1 MKVSVWLTTREPT
14 AWITAAEVLGLGI
27 VLLTP
32 SGPGGRMLFG
42 LPLLVHVGY
51 KALTSLP
58 MGSVPRRPEGGQ
70 PRRHYDLRARV
81 VRFLDEVKRVE
92 DYAQHAELSGLPKRE
107 VDEFLFTG
115 QRRVMAAAKEVA
127 KQTGRQVIRA

>member
-1 MKVSVWLTTREPT
+1 MKVSVWLATWERATWTTAVE
-14 AWITAAEVLGLGI
+14 ILGLGI

-32 SGPGGRMLFG
+32 SGPGVRMLFG

-51 KALTSLP
+51 KALTGLP
-58 MGSVPRRPEGGQ
+58 MGAVPRRPEGGQ

-81 VRFLDEVKRVE
+81 VRFLSEVKRVE
-92 DYAQHAELSGLPKRE
+92 DYAHRAELSGLPRRE
-107 VDEFLFTG
+107 VEEFLFTG

-127 KQTGRQVIRA
+127 KQTGKQVIRA

>member
-1 MKVSVWLTTREPT
+1 MKVSVWLVTRERT
-14 AWITAAEVLGLGI
+14 TWITAAEILALGI
-27 VLLTP
+27 VLFAP
-32 SGPGGRMLFG
+32 SGAGVRILFG

-58 MGSVPRRPEGGQ
+58 MGSVPGRPERGQ

-81 VRFLDEVKRVE
+81 VRFLAEVQRVE
-92 DYAQHAELSGLPKRE
+92 EYAHRAEVARLPRRE
-107 VDEFLFTG
+107 VDEFLFSG

-127 KQTGRQVIRA
+127 KQTGKQVIRA

>member
-1 MKVSVWLTTREPT
+1 MKVRVWLATRERVT
-14 AWITAAEVLGLGI
+14 WFTAAEILGLGI
-27 VLLTP
+27 LLLAP
-32 SGPGGRMLFG
+32 SGPGVRMLFG
-42 LPLLVHVGY
+42 LPLLVHIGY

-58 MGSVPRRPEGGQ
+58 MGSVPGRPERGQ
-70 PRRHYDLRARV
+70 SRRHYDLRARV

-92 DYAQHAELSGLPKRE
+92 DYAHHAELSGLPRRDFE
-107 VDEFLFTG
+107 EFLFTG

>member
-1 MKVSVWLTTREPT
+1 VKVRVWLVTRERT
-14 AWITAAEVLGLGI
+14 TWISAAEILGLGI
-27 VLLTP
+27 VLLSP
-32 SGPGGRMLFG
+32 SGPGIRILFG
-42 LPLLVHVGY
+42 LPLLAHIGY

-58 MGSVPRRPEGGQ
+58 MGSVPGRPEGKP

-92 DYAQHAELSGLPKRE
+92 DYAHRAELSGLPEGE
-107 VDEFLFTG
+107 VQEFLFTG

-127 KQTGRQVIRA
+127 KQTGRTVVRA